1 MRADITDIVAGK
13 APLPNCAVSL
23 GGKAIEARD
32 GYFRATFEAREE
44 FYNLGNVVQGGFL
57 AAMLDD
63 TLGPA
68 VITTLAED
76 EVHSTVDLH
85 VQFMRPATAGQLVG
99 EANVTHR
106 GRTVRMAEATLSTP
120 DGKVVAR
127 ATCSCAIRR
136 LSGD

>member
-1 MRADITDIVAGK
+1 MRADITEIVAGR

-23 GGKAIEARD
+23 GGKAVEARD
-32 GYFRATFEAREE
+32 GYFKATFDAREE

-68 VITTLAED
+68 VITTMNED

-85 VQFMRPATAGQLVG
+85 VQYLRPATAGQLTG
-99 EANVTHR
+99 EARVTHR
-106 GRTVRMAEATLSTP
+106 GKTVRMAEATLSTA
-120 DGKVVAR
+120 DGKIIAR
-127 ATCSCAIRR
+127 ASCSCVIRQ
-136 LSGD
+136 LSGS

>member
-1 MRADITDIVAGK
+1 MVAGD

-23 GGKAIEARD
+23 GGRPVEADD
-32 GYFRATFEAREE
+32 GYFKATFQARED
-44 FYNLGNVVQGGFL
+44 FYNLGNVVQGGYL

-68 VITTLAED
+68 VITTMAHD

-85 VQFMRPATAGQLVG
+85 VQFLRPARAGELVG
-99 EANVTHR
+99 EARVTHR
-106 GRTVRMAEATLSTP
+106 GRTVRMAEATLSTS

-127 ATCSCAIRR
+127 ATCTCAIRK
-136 LSGD
+136 LSEG